1 MRVAW
6 IAAALMTTIAAPA
19 PGQTVAALSAGQVRV
34 ELDAHLRT
42 RIVAI
47 LGSEEIVVGPFTA
60 SESVSAG
67 ATEIDD
73 FAFEGR
79 SEERIEDRLGAGR
92 RLTVTGR
99 SKNPS
104 IGKAVS
110 ISVYDAFPRVAV
122 VQARY
127 TNAGASALSLDQWTA
142 NRHAI
147 VAAGGSRRPAFWSYQ
162 SGSYESRPD
171 WVLPLRKGFTQEN
184 YQGMN
189 ASDYGGGTPI
199 VDVWRRDVGIAVG
212 HVETTPRLVSLPV
225 AMASASEATVAVRAR
240 GRWTLDPGK
249 SFDTLRTFVAVHRG
263 DHFGPLLDYRHVME
277 KQGVAMAKAPAAAFE
292 PIWCAWGYGR
302 DFTVDQV
309 IGTLPVAKRLGFRWA
324 TLDDGWQVAEG
335 DWTPT

>member
-47 LGSEEIVVGPFTA
+47 LGSEETVVGPFSA

-104 IGKAVS
+104 IGKARARAMIPAEAQRS
-110 ISVYDAFPRVAV
+110 RHEASTSQHAVASKPE
-122 VQARY
+122 A
-127 TNAGASALSLDQWTA
+127 AAASAASTIVCVTIEPAKPSGAIARTVRAQR
-142 NRHAI
+142 NSCRQRHARD
-147 VAAGGSRRPAFWSYQ
+147 GSARRFS
-162 SGSYESRPD
+162 
-171 WVLPLRKGFTQEN
+171 T
-184 YQGMN
+184 
-189 ASDYGGGTPI
+189 I
-199 VDVWRRDVGIAVG
+199 
-212 HVETTPRLVSLPV
+212 
-225 AMASASEATVAVRAR
+225 
-240 GRWTLDPGK
+240 
-249 SFDTLRTFVAVHRG
+249 
-263 DHFGPLLDYRHVME
+263 
-277 KQGVAMAKAPAAAFE
+277 
-292 PIWCAWGYGR
+292 
-302 DFTVDQV
+302 
-309 IGTLPVAKRLGFRWA
+309 
-324 TLDDGWQVAEG
+324 
-335 DWTPT
+335 

>member
-189 ASDYGGGTPI
+189 ASDYGAAPRSWTYGAGTSGSRSDTSRPHRAWSRCPWPWRAPPRPRWRSGRGAGGRSTRERASTLSGPS
-199 VDVWRRDVGIAVG
+199 WPSTAATTSRRSW
-212 HVETTPRLVSLPV
+212 TT
-225 AMASASEATVAVRAR
+225 EA
-240 GRWTLDPGK
+240 
-249 SFDTLRTFVAVHRG
+249 
-263 DHFGPLLDYRHVME
+263 
-277 KQGVAMAKAPAAAFE
+277 
-292 PIWCAWGYGR
+292 
-302 DFTVDQV
+302 
-309 IGTLPVAKRLGFRWA
+309 
-324 TLDDGWQVAEG
+324 
-335 DWTPT
+335 